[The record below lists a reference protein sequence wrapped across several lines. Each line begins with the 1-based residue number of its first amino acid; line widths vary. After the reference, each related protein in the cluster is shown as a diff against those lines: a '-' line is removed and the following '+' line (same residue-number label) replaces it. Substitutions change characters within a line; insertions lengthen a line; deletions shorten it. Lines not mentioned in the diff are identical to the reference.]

1 MNYQH
6 WLRLIALFFL
16 VSQLVVMSYF
26 AVKPA
31 LVAMPFSHSDK
42 ALHFIAYFTLMIW
55 PFILIKS
62 GPVFLLAAVSAVVYG
77 VIIELLQ
84 ATLPNRYC
92 SIADMAANLSG
103 VLAFIV
109 IARSRMMQ
117 KAKKYLQD

>member
-1 MNYQH
+1 MSYQY
-6 WLRLIALFFL
+6 WFRIMALFL
-16 VSQLVVMSYF
+16 LASQLVVMSYF

-55 PFILIKS
+55 PFILTKS
-62 GPVFLLAAVSAVVYG
+62 GPALLLAAVSAVVYG

-92 SIADMAANLSG
+92 SIADIVANLSG
-103 VLAFIV
+103 VLAFIL
-109 IARSRMMQ
+109 IAQSRMMRQ
-117 KAKKYLQD
+117 VKTCLQN

>member
-1 MNYQH
+1 MSYQY
-6 WLRLIALFFL
+6 WFRIMALFL
-16 VSQLVVMSYF
+16 LASQLVVMSYF

-62 GPVFLLAAVSAVVYG
+62 GPFFLLAAASAVVYG

-109 IARSRMMQ
+109 IAQSRMMQ
-117 KAKKYLQD
+117 KAKICLQD

>member
-1 MNYQH
+1 MSYQY
-6 WLRLIALFFL
+6 WFRIMALLLL
-16 VSQLVVMSYF
+16 VSQLLVISYF

-31 LVAMPFSHSDK
+31 LAAMPFSHSDK

-62 GPVFLLAAVSAVVYG
+62 GPVFLLVAASAVVYG

-92 SIADMAANLSG
+92 SIADMVSNLSG
-103 VLAFIV
+103 VLAFIF
-109 IARSRMMQ
+109 IAQSRMMQ
-117 KAKKYLQD
+117 RAKACLQD

>member
-117 KAKKYLQD
+117 KAKKWLQD

>member
-62 GPVFLLAAVSAVVYG
+62 GPVFLLVAVLAVVYG
-77 VIIELLQ
+77 LIIELLQ

-117 KAKKYLQD
+117 KAKKWLQD

>member
-62 GPVFLLAAVSAVVYG
+62 GSVFLLAAVSAVLYG

-103 VLAFIV
+103 VLALIV

-117 KAKKYLQD
+117 KAKKWLQD

>member
-1 MNYQH
+1 MSYKY
-6 WLRLIALFFL
+6 WFRIMALFLL

-62 GPVFLLAAVSAVVYG
+62 GPVFLLAAASAVVYG

-109 IARSRMMQ
+109 IAQSRMMQ
-117 KAKKYLQD
+117 QAKICLQD